1 MELSW
6 ILPFKTLNELWKGS
20 LSPSGDRLIDKFH
33 NRIIL
38 VLERN
43 IFPKFDKDPLIPEVV
58 NIFQNYGITE
68 GNYLRLTES
77 AIMRLLED
85 IEETVS
91 PTKHNSAPPFSKI
104 PPPPPDSQFSIDPVE
119 ESNNDAFRLGYDSLL
134 VDRDFEIIV
143 KSDLQ
148 KRMIDCLRQ

>member
-1 MELSW
+1 
-6 ILPFKTLNELWKGS
+6 
-20 LSPSGDRLIDKFH
+20 
-33 NRIIL
+33 
-38 VLERN
+38 
-43 IFPKFDKDPLIPEVV
+43 
-58 NIFQNYGITE
+58 
-68 GNYLRLTES
+68 
-77 AIMRLLED
+77 MRLLED

-119 ESNNDAFRLGYDSLL
+119 EYNKDAFSLGYDSLL

-148 KRMIDCLRQ
+148 KRMIDSLRHCIGLPGDNPEGRAESLKPEKKGKEEQEEKRRISLPSRTRTMRMKLSILTRSPILPFRFMVFGLIY